1 MKFNKFAFCLM
12 LLSLFSVSTIFAAKV
27 VPSTPTK
34 RLDLTKY
41 HNVGNIWLRVSNYG
55 FFGSGDDI
63 IPRYPSLEYPG
74 GSGIDYLYQGAL
86 WFGAKKQRRDAY
98 NRKLYWKV
106 YPPTAANDTLLYENQ
121 DGWLP
126 SMINNPVI
134 DTLVTVGFDG
144 DLDLYEFLPAYNPL
158 LVANADQADN
168 YNLYNALDQI
178 ASASIRTQQRGVDD
192 DGDGLIDEDFV
203 GYTFPFRM
211 ASELPSQFSAF
222 GGKHLHQM
230 SSTDF
235 AVLDDQATLEIWF
248 PLGFMDLS
256 DRSFTSYA
264 FTARYD
270 DDHDGRF
277 DEDGAPVSEQDF
289 ISYYYDYCPF
299 GTEGDRDYGSRS
311 ANSTHYPL
319 NVRVRQMSYQWSY
332 DYIKNLVYVEFNI
345 TNMNHEDELI
355 DCAMGIYMDCDVG
368 PQSWGVD
375 KAADDVSGYVKGE
388 GYEFAYTR
396 DADGDG
402 GLTTGLVGARVC
414 TPDPEQ
420 LKFHCW
426 YWNVGDGPDDTKAR
440 SLQPTN
446 NTANEK
452 YWLLTGRNPN
462 SDKFSPLRPED
473 PAIMEFEQPVP
484 KDTRFLFSF
493 YGAQPEESG
502 DIDYEEKRWNLA
514 PDKTMKIVVAVFPGD
529 NKEDLKRS
537 ATWAKTIYGQAQDLL
552 TVVLPDTFPHYQA
565 PGPPDIPGLYA
576 ELVEDGDRIDL
587 YWDNRSEFSFD
598 VQTVSSADIG
608 WQHPGS
614 ANPNPGLDSDP
625 TDYLNN
631 GWPDDFPEEFRT
643 PALSDTLNPL
653 WNNNGLVNPWTGF
666 RLRHDFQGYTV
677 WGRSGSG
684 NREDWEMVRRWDKV
698 DTPVDLEDY
707 MVNHSANS
715 SLFKDFGGYLG
726 IDTDLPNPSNH
737 PDPYYQGWQ
746 ASAEEYAK
754 FWRLDE
760 HYKLTPNGS
769 VFYGWPLYDPDK
781 DWSPEIQ
788 LQADNIALENPM
800 LDDDQIKALQAR
812 LFMHE
817 HLQENPKRFDELY
830 DNKMIPLKTFAFP
843 GGVGADDPTPEELE
857 KVKRDRL
864 ARRYYKH
871 HIMYPRKGVEY
882 YVALTS
888 FDRGIPEQRLESQ
901 ESGRDADANMK
912 IFFPGPLAQDSMKD
926 IKVIPN
932 PYIGSSKFD
941 GRYDN
946 DEKGDKSRRL
956 WFVNLPERCTI
967 RIYTLAG
974 DLVQSLHHDG
984 QTQTD
989 IVTISKA
996 ATTGMAASGIHSWDL
1011 LTKNNQITAPG
1022 VYLFSVENKADDKL
1036 KVGKFVIIK

>member
-1 MKFNKFAFCLM
+1 M
-12 LLSLFSVSTIFAAKV
+12 LSLFSVSSIFAAKA
-27 VPSTPTK
+27 VPSTQTK
-34 RLDLTKY
+34 RLDLSKY

-86 WFGAKKQRRDAY
+86 WFGAKKQRRDGL

-106 YPPTAANDTLLYENQ
+106 YPPSAENDTTLYVNQ
-121 DGWLP
+121 PGWDPNMLDY
-126 SMINNPVI
+126 PVI

-168 YNLYNALDQI
+168 YNLFNALDQI

-203 GYTFPFRM
+203 GYTFPFRA
-211 ASELPSQFSAF
+211 ASELPAQFSAF
-222 GGKHLHQM
+222 GGRYLHQM
-230 SSTDF
+230 STSDF
-235 AVLDDQATLEIWF
+235 AILDDQATMEIWF

-256 DRSFTSYA
+256 DRSFPSYA

-299 GTEGDRDYGSRS
+299 GTQGDRDSGGSSSR
-311 ANSTHYPL
+311 NTHYPM

-345 TNMNHEDELI
+345 TNMNVEDELI

-368 PQSWGVD
+368 PQSWGVE
-375 KAADDVSGYVKGE
+375 KAADDISGYVKGK

-396 DADGDG
+396 DGDGDG

-414 TPDPEQ
+414 TPDPDE
-420 LKFHCW
+420 LAFHCW
-426 YWNVGDGPDDTKAR
+426 YWKVGDGPDDTNVR
-440 SLQPTN
+440 NLRTTN
-446 NTANEK
+446 PSTANEK
-452 YWLLTGRNPN
+452 YWLLTGKNPN
-462 SDKFSPLRPED
+462 VAKFSPLRPDD
-473 PAIMEFEQPVP
+473 PNVMEFEQPSP
-484 KDTRFLFSF
+484 NDTRFLFSF
-493 YGAQPEESG
+493 YGAQPGTLEY
-502 DIDYEEKRWNLA
+502 DDPAKRWNLA
-514 PDKTMKIVVAVFPGD
+514 PNKTMKIVVAVFPGD

-537 ATWAKTIYGQAQDLL
+537 ANWAMIIYDKAQDLVN
-552 TVVLPDTFPHYQA
+552 VVLPDTFPHYKA

-576 ELVEDGDRIDL
+576 ELMEDGDSIDL
-587 YWDNRSEFSFD
+587 YWDNRSEFSYD
-598 VQTVSSADIG
+598 VQTVTTGDIG
-608 WQHPGS
+608 WQNPLS
-614 ANPNPGLDSDP
+614 ASYITGLDSDP
-625 TDYLNN
+625 NHFTAAELA
-631 GWPDDFPEEFRT
+631 DFPDEFKPPT
-643 PALSDTLNPL
+643 DAENPTL
-653 WNNNGLVNPWTGF
+653 WNNNALINPYTGF

-684 NREDWEMVRRWDKV
+684 NREDWEMMRRWDKI
-698 DTPVDLEDY
+698 DSPVDMADY
-707 MVNHSANS
+707 TTNIEAGVD
-715 SLFKDFGGYLG
+715 SLYKYFGGYLG
-726 IDTDLPNPSNH
+726 IDTDLPNPSD
-737 PDPYYQGWQ
+737 DPNLSNRGWQ

-760 HYKLTPNGS
+760 NYKLVPNGS
-769 VFYGWPLYDPDK
+769 VFYGWPIYNPDL
-781 DWSPEIQ
+781 DWTPELQ
-788 LQADNIALENPM
+788 LEADNIVNEHPELLEGSNE
-800 LDDDQIKALQAR
+800 LKALQAR

-817 HLQENPKRFDELY
+817 HLQQNPQIFDQLY
-830 DNKMIPLKTFAFP
+830 DAKKIPLKTFAFP
-843 GGVGADDPTPEELE
+843 GGIGASDPSADDIERVNHE
-857 KVKRDRL
+857 RL
-864 ARRYYKH
+864 ACRYYRH
-871 HIMYPRKGVEY
+871 SITYPRKGVEY
-882 YVALTS
+882 YVAVTA
-888 FDRGIPEQRLESQ
+888 FDRGIPENLLESQ

-912 IFFPGPLAQDSMKD
+912 VFFPGSLAKSSMED

-956 WFVNLPERCTI
+956 WFVNLPQRCTI

-974 DLVQSLHHDG
+974 DLVQSLNHDG

-989 IVTISKA
+989 ILTISKA
-996 ATTGMAASGIHSWDL
+996 ATTGMAASGMHSWDL